1 MKKMKI
7 PCISGNKKEKYTRE
21 ISMIMKT
28 DYDIDAEYKI
38 AEYSPDNVK
47 KEYLD
52 IFVQKPATQA

>member
-7 PCISGNKKEKYTRE
+7 PCISGNKKEKYARE

-52 IFVQKPATQA
+52 IFVQKPAAQA